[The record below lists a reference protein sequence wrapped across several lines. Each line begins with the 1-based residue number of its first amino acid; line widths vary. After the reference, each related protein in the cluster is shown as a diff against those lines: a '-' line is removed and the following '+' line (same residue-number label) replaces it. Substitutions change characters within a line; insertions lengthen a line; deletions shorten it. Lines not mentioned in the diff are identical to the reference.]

1 MNMSN
6 NIVILRS
13 VFGKVGQSYI
23 INPCKDP
30 ATGML
35 PPHIRPVDSNGDI
48 ILSEADKASGKILLR
63 ETEAIE
69 VVDGTIFDLDNP
81 QDKAK
86 WDAIKHSVLIAPER
100 TAKDADGNYLID
112 GNKQRY
118 GEAVLYIER
127 PGEATKLKNTRQ
139 KLVIKAQNFVIES
152 SKEDKITKCKL
163 LGKDMRHA
171 YESDIEDFLLEY
183 AQKAPNKIIDLYTGS
198 DTEIRMLFI
207 DALNKKVIVKKD
219 GVYLYGDTIGLGVT
233 DDAVIIYMKQPENK
247 KVVELIKRETYP
259 EYYIKE
265 NNKK

>member
-1 MNMSN
+1 
-6 NIVILRS
+6 
-13 VFGKVGQSYI
+13 
-23 INPCKDP
+23 
-30 ATGML
+30 
-35 PPHIRPVDSNGDI
+35 
-48 ILSEADKASGKILLR
+48 
-63 ETEAIE
+63 
-69 VVDGTIFDLDNP
+69 
-81 QDKAK
+81 
-86 WDAIKHSVLIAPER
+86 
-100 TAKDADGNYLID
+100 
-112 GNKQRY
+112 
-118 GEAVLYIER
+118 
-127 PGEATKLKNTRQ
+127 
-139 KLVIKAQNFVIES
+139 
-152 SKEDKITKCKL
+152 
-163 LGKDMRHA
+163 MRHA